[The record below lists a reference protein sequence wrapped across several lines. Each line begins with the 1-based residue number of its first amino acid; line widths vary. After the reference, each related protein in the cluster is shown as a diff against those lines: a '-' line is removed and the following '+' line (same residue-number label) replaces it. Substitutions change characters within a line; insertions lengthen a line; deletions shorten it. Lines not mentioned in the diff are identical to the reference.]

1 MIRRRIHGLIPLVVV
16 LSALAP
22 TLADACENA
31 VLATDEVIAG
41 VKEAEKILNQGNPVD
56 ARDRI
61 EVLLA
66 GKNQFDERTPSAKGL
81 TDRAMRIIS
90 LANVRIDDR
99 QGEFRKA
106 ILANAVSFLSWLVKE
121 SPNDPAKKADLGEAL
136 AKTDPPK
143 AKKILEDL
151 AKRDIVTTPYAYA
164 ALARLRAADGDVKGR
179 DEALAKCKQ
188 MAKVESMCKLEQPK
202 PSKS

>member
-1 MIRRRIHGLIPLVVV
+1 MIRRRIHGIIPLVVV
-16 LSALAP
+16 LSAFAP
-22 TLADACENA
+22 APADACENA

-41 VKEAEKILNQGNPVD
+41 VKEAEKLLNQGKPAQ
-56 ARDRI
+56 ARGRI
-61 EVLLA
+61 EALLA
-66 GKNQFDERTPSAKGL
+66 GAEGFDEQTPSAKGL
-81 TDRAMRIIS
+81 TNRAMRIIS

-99 QGEFRKA
+99 QGAFRKVT
-106 ILANAVSFLSWLVKE
+106 LANAVRFLSWLVKD
-121 SPNDPAKKADLGEAL
+121 SPNDPAKKTDLGEAL

-151 AKRDIVTTPYAYA
+151 ANRDILTTPYAYA

-179 DEALAKCKQ
+179 DEAIAKCKQ
-188 MAKVESMCKLEQPK
+188 MAKVESTCKLEQPK